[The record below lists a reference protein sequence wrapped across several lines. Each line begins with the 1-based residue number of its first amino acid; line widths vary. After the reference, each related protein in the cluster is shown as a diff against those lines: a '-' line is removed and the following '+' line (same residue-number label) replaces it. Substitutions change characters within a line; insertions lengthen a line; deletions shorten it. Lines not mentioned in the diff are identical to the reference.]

1 MLDIILS
8 TVGSASL
15 IGTVAWLGRTWL
27 QERLTASVRLET
39 EQKLA
44 RLKSELETAN
54 QRIRDLASVGSAA
67 NSQVESALVEHRIAA
82 VKKVWESVQSWQQV
96 SVATMM
102 VSVLPDKWIKKNA
115 SHPGTKSTFEQVLKG
130 VDHLDF
136 MRKQNEAELV
146 RPFLSES
153 AWALY
158 SAYYSFLSARLTKA
172 SLLTI
177 PGIDHAEAL
186 SRFNERDLVEKSA
199 PKDILAA
206 YDKNPYVGTEPY
218 LRFLREMMLAEF
230 RVFLSGQRAGT
241 QAVQDA
247 AQILHAAE
255 DLAASLRLVHRRC
268 RSVKI
273 PNHPLLPTVKKLRF
287 LPSAEL

>member
-1 MLDIILS
+1 LLDIILS

-15 IGTVAWLGRTWL
+15 IGAVAWLGRTWL

-67 NSQVESALVEHRIAA
+67 NSQVESALVEHRSAA
-82 VKKVWESVQSWQQV
+82 VKKIWESVQSWQQV

-102 VSVLPDKWIKKNA
+102 VSALPDEWIKKYA
-115 SHPGTKSTFEQVLKG
+115 SDPGTKSTFEQVLKG
-130 VDHLDF
+130 ADHLDF
-136 MRKQNEAELV
+136 MRKQNETELV

-158 SAYYSFLSARLTKA
+158 SAYHSFLSARLTKA
-172 SLLTI
+172 TLLTI
-177 PGIDHAEAL
+177 TGIDHAEAL

-206 YDKNPYVGTEPY
+206 YDDNPYAGTEPY
-218 LRFLREMMLAEF
+218 LRFLREMLLKEF
-230 RVFLSGQRAGT
+230 REFLSGQRAGT

-255 DLAASLRLVHRRC
+255 DLAAKS
-268 RSVKI
+268 
-273 PNHPLLPTVKKLRF
+273 
-287 LPSAEL
+287 SASSQKVQKREKA

>member
-1 MLDIILS
+1 MEATLLDIILS

-15 IGTVAWLGRTWL
+15 IGAVAWLGRTWL
-27 QERLTASVRLET
+27 KERLTASVRLET

-102 VSVLPDKWIKKNA
+102 VSVLPDEWIKKYA
-115 SHPGTKSTFEQVLKG
+115 ADPGTKSTFEQVLKG

-136 MRKQNEAELV
+136 MRKQNETELV

-158 SAYYSFLSARLTKA
+158 SAYHSFLSARLTKA

-177 PGIDHAEAL
+177 PGIDHAEVL

-199 PKDILAA
+199 PKDVLAA
-206 YDKNPYVGTEPY
+206 YDENPYAGTEPY

-230 RVFLSGQRAGT
+230 REFLSGQRAGN

-255 DLAASLRLVHRRC
+255 DLAAKS
-268 RSVKI
+268 
-273 PNHPLLPTVKKLRF
+273 
-287 LPSAEL
+287 SASSQEVQKRENA